1 MAAADLLGRG
11 AALQAATVAADPA
24 EPSAA
29 RIETRPIEVAPP
41 ALPDRSSTEPAQPAP
56 EDSLLPAR
64 AAARSGGTLAAAAA
78 LAASAPRDETAVQL
92 RSRAAEA
99 GGPGVRAT
107 SAAVLDAQRA
117 APLAPPR
124 EMPMLVPPGEVS
136 PRTDPATRRGAPLL
150 PGFALSASGDTA
162 APSPTAGQ
170 FTLSPPLTGSMAP
183 SGAPSAVPVPPPP
196 GTPVDTNAARWQD
209 ALASRIQWL
218 VDHEVGEAR
227 IKLNP
232 PELGALDV
240 KISMLE
246 DKTYV
251 QFTAHHSAARDELA
265 QSLPRLREL
274 LSMGGLDVGGATVN
288 GGRDERPA
296 QQSFAGSAGAGASPL
311 ASIELPGDLPRLARA
326 AAGRID
332 IFA

>member
-11 AALQAATVAADPA
+11 AALQTATVAADPA
-24 EPSAA
+24 EPSAV
-29 RIETRPIEVAPP
+29 RIEARPIEVAPP
-41 ALPDRSSTEPAQPAP
+41 LPDRPSVEAAQPAP
-56 EDSLLPAR
+56 EDSPLPAR
-64 AAARSGGTLAAAAA
+64 DAARSGGTLATAAA
-78 LAASAPRDETAVQL
+78 LAASAPPDEAAVQL
-92 RSRAAEA
+92 RSRTADA
-99 GGPGVRAT
+99 GGPGARAT
-107 SAAVLDAQRA
+107 PAAVLDAQRA

-124 EMPMLVPPGEVS
+124 ETPMPVPPGEVS
-136 PRTDPATRRGAPLL
+136 PRTDPTTRRGAPLV
-150 PGFALSASGDTA
+150 PTFRLSASDDTA

-170 FTLSPPLTGSMAP
+170 FALSPPLTGSMAP
-183 SGAPSAVPVPPPP
+183 SGAPVPVPTPP

-296 QQSFAGSAGAGASPL
+296 QQPFAGSAGTSASPL
-311 ASIELPGDLPRLARA
+311 ASIELPGDLSRLARA